1 MSYLISV
8 SIFMNSSITVTFSLE
23 RALAINFPLKVRNI
37 REKHRFLYKLA
48 MAIIIS
54 YCFLFPIYHLYLS
67 DMIKHGNNQFQKK
80 CDIPLKYESLY
91 FKFTM
96 MFVIQT
102 LAIPFILITVSN
114 ISILV
119 AIERNKRSLLQ
130 KRFSENSPEIIKID
144 KRTRHLNSINS
155 EFSIESFSL
164 AANKS
169 IHDSINKKR
178 MIFRSR
184 KNLKYANS
192 LNSSFVTDRLSCKTG
207 GRDKNMHIT
216 KMLITISASFVLLN
230 FPYLISWSKTFF

>member
-1 MSYLISV
+1 
-8 SIFMNSSITVTFSLE
+8 
-23 RALAINFPLKVRNI
+23 LAINWPLKVRNI
-37 REKHRFLYKLA
+37 REKHRFLYKFA

-91 FKFTM
+91 FKLTIA
-96 MFVIQT
+96 FVVQT
-102 LAIPFILITVSN
+102 LGLPFILITVSN
-114 ISILV
+114 ISILA

-130 KRFSENSPEIIKID
+130 KRFPENSPEIIKID

-207 GRDKNMHIT
+207 GGRDKNMHIT

-230 FPYLISWSKTFF
+230 FPYLITWSNFYFR